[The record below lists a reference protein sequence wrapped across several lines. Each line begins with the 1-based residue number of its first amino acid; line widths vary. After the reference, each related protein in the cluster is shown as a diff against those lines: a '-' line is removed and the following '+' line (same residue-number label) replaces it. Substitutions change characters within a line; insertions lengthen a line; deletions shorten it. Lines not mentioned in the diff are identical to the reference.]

1 VFEAPP
7 NPDPATVARPM
18 VLVVDDEPDIQQMA
32 LRAVGALGFVVALA
46 RNGEEGLA
54 LADLYKPE
62 VVLSDAL
69 MPKMDGREM
78 CRQIKEKP
86 ATAGTKIIIMT
97 SLYTAARYR
106 SEAYRDFHVDEYLSK
121 PLEIRLLQSVLQKL
135 LG

>member
-1 VFEAPP
+1 
-7 NPDPATVARPM
+7 M

-32 LRAVGALGFVVALA
+32 LRAVGALGFGVALA

-54 LADLYKPE
+54 LAALYKPE

-78 CRQIKEKP
+78 CRQIKESP
-86 ATAGTKIIIMT
+86 ATAGTKIIVMT